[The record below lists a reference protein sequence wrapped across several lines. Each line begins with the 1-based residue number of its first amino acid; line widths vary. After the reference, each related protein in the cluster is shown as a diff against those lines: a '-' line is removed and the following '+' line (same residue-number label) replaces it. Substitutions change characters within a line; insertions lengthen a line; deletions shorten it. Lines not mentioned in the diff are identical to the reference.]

1 LPLFTGRLGNL
12 AFFGTGNN
20 REISGNAEK
29 LAPTSRGLEND
40 RFPSGGAEK
49 IWIAFWLD
57 SSSNQ
62 SVTGC
67 MTLLQETPATHKS
80 MTSAISEQI
89 AAFPS
94 LSRAELLALWKEN
107 YGQDPP
113 TNLSR
118 VLLVQI
124 LAYRIQEKAFGG
136 LSEGARKRLREIAAL
151 DSRDIPARRYW
162 ASELPTGTKLI
173 RSWNGEVHEVIATDC
188 GYEYRGKTYSHLS
201 PIAKEITGTTQSTQY
216 FFGLRKNA

>member
-1 LPLFTGRLGNL
+1 MEKYGLPFGLTFHPTRASLGAWL
-12 AFFGTGNN
+12 
-20 REISGNAEK
+20 S
-29 LAPTSRGLEND
+29 LE
-40 RFPSGGAEK
+40 
-49 IWIAFWLD
+49 
-57 SSSNQ
+57 
-62 SVTGC
+62 
-67 MTLLQETPATHKS
+67 ETPATYKS
-80 MTSAISEQI
+80 MKSAISEKI

-94 LSRAELLALWKEN
+94 LSRTELSALWKEN

-151 DSRDIPARRYW
+151 DPRDLPASRYRTT
-162 ASELPTGTKLI
+162 ELATGTKLI
-173 RSWNGEVHEVIATDC
+173 RSWKGEVHEVIATES
-188 GYEYRGKTYSHLS
+188 GYEYRGRAYPYLS
-201 PIAKEITGTTQSTQY
+201 PIAKEITGKNQSGQQ